1 MMLFDNVRIIKKAN
15 KKEDR
20 FIFLMD
26 KVRANKRP
34 TIRNYNKYCLPPNP
48 LPLDA
53 GGWVGVIC
61 YRCL

>member
-26 KVRANKRP
+26 KVRANKRD
-34 TIRNYNKYCLPPNP
+34 TLGQRHDLLSFTYT
-48 LPLDA
+48 
-53 GGWVGVIC
+53 
-61 YRCL
+61 